1 MGGGASNSFCVV
13 CYGLESLEMLCF
25 VAVLLE
31 CHVLLSDECRV
42 GKKRKTDEKELDVK
56 IMKTDGKEKVT
67 Y

>member
-1 MGGGASNSFCVV
+1 
-13 CYGLESLEMLCF
+13 MLCF
-25 VAVLLE
+25 VAVSLE